1 MDSIYGYL
9 GDREEYFIDFAVNV
23 PRNTVRMNVKM
34 SLVGLA
40 EGFNDKSDE
49 EKRQLALDT
58 IDRAVQ
64 ELQDSYLRVLETSAD
79 LERKL
84 LVPR

>member
-9 GDREEYFIDFAVNV
+9 GDREEDFIDFAVNV